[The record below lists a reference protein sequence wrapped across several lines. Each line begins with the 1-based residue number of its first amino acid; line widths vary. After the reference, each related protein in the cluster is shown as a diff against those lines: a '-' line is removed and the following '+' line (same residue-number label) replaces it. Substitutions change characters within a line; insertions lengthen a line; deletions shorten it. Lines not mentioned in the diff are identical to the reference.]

1 MSVGYTYL
9 LSVYVL
15 GFENAGFLTQQI
27 RLKSASCTSDQCFAI
42 GFLQTPCYQDALAK
56 SLLLPT
62 YRAEQWTYTTSSAPC
77 RAHLT
82 KKPSDLNFRRK
93 AFFYILALEA
103 VFVTI
108 TFNRFFLGF
117 LIRVETQTMIFLLR
131 SIQITNT
138 TEGISHLGAIAGL
151 MP

>member
-77 RAHLT
+77 RAHLAKT
-82 KKPSDLNFRRK
+82 GDLLLK
-93 AFFYILALEA
+93 AP
-103 VFVTI
+103 V
-108 TFNRFFLGF
+108 
-117 LIRVETQTMIFLLR
+117 LL
-131 SIQITNT
+131 
-138 TEGISHLGAIAGL
+138 
-151 MP
+151 

>member
-77 RAHLT
+77 RAHLQDGFTTHVKPFSHTQPDNALSWVSCT
-82 KKPSDLNFRRK
+82 KVLQIK
-93 AFFYILALEA
+93 EA
-103 VFVTI
+103 
-108 TFNRFFLGF
+108 G
-117 LIRVETQTMIFLLR
+117 
-131 SIQITNT
+131 T
-138 TEGISHLGAIAGL
+138 TPMVNSKC
-151 MP
+151 

>member
-62 YRAEQWTYTTSSAPC
+62 YRAEQWTYTPSSAPC